1 MDSIRRWIQGIFA
14 LVINANWAFPF
25 TRTIYQGPM
34 KVLCSPGLNCYS
46 CPASTTYCPIGSLQS
61 LLGGI
66 RLAMAN
72 GEHFFGITVLGTMG
86 LIGAMLGRMACGWL
100 CPFGFFQELLH
111 RIPSRKFP
119 IPRALNYGKYAV
131 LFGVV
136 VAMPLLLVDEFG
148 GSSPYFCKFI
158 CPAGTLEAGIPL
170 LLMQPNLRTTVGLLF
185 SNKLAILLL
194 MIGLSIVASRPFC
207 RTLCPLGA
215 FYGLFSRF
223 RLVKLRLDPGRCTNC
238 KACHQVCPMGVQ
250 FNENPDDAEC
260 ISCLACMNKACRF
273 DAICLEVGGIPLR
286 AIPRYG
292 TTASE
297 PSR

>member
-25 TRTIYQGPM
+25 TRNIYQGPM

-66 RLAMAN
+66 RMAMAN
-72 GEHFFGITVLGTMG
+72 GEHFFGVTVLGTMG
-86 LIGAMLGRMACGWL
+86 LIGAMIGRMACGWL
-100 CPFGFFQELLH
+100 CPFGLCQELLH
-111 RIPSRKFP
+111 RIPSRKFS

-158 CPAGTLEAGIPL
+158 CPAGTLEAGIPM

-185 SNKLAILLL
+185 YNKLAILLL
-194 MIGLSIVASRPFC
+194 MIGLSIVTSRPFC

-273 DAICLEVGGIPLR
+273 DAISLEVGGIPLG
-286 AIPRYG
+286 AIPRHV

>member
-1 MDSIRRWIQGIFA
+1 MDSIRRWIQGVFA

-46 CPASTTYCPIGSLQS
+46 CPASTTYCLIGSLQS

-66 RLAMAN
+66 RMAVAN
-72 GEHFFGITVLGTMG
+72 GELFFGVTVLGTMG
-86 LIGAMLGRMACGWL
+86 LIGAMIGRMACGWL

-111 RIPSRKFP
+111 RIPSRKFR

-136 VAMPLLLVDEFG
+136 VAMPLVLVDEFG
-148 GSSPYFCKFI
+148 GSSPYFCKFV
-158 CPAGTLEAGIPL
+158 CPAGTLEAGIPM

-185 SNKLAILLL
+185 YNKLAILLL
-194 MIGLSIVASRPFC
+194 TIGLSIVASRPFC

-238 KACHQVCPMGVQ
+238 KACHQVCPMGGC
-250 FNENPDDAEC
+250 N
-260 ISCLACMNKACRF
+260 STKTR
-273 DAICLEVGGIPLR
+273 
-286 AIPRYG
+286 
-292 TTASE
+292 TT
-297 PSR
+297 PSVFPAWPA

>member
-25 TRTIYQGPM
+25 TRNIYQGPM

-66 RLAMAN
+66 RMAMAN
-72 GEHFFGITVLGTMG
+72 GEHFFGVTVLGTMG
-86 LIGAMLGRMACGWL
+86 LIGAMIGRMACGWL
-100 CPFGFFQELLH
+100 CPFGLCQELLH
-111 RIPSRKFP
+111 RIPSRKFS

-136 VAMPLLLVDEFG
+136 VAMPLVLVDEFG

-158 CPAGTLEAGIPL
+158 CPAGTLEAGIPM

-185 SNKLAILLL
+185 YNKLAILLL
-194 MIGLSIVASRPFC
+194 MIGLSIVTSRPFC

-273 DAICLEVGGIPLR
+273 DAISLEVGGIPLG
-286 AIPRYG
+286 AIPRHV